1 MQLLTAPDL
10 PTYPHAVSGNVVLTA
25 LEMSCSEAEK
35 SVYFYHLHSVTSTQ
49 PRHVFHALD
58 DGRGQFIAA
67 SLCLSGRRVS
77 RFQQMPK

>member
-25 LEMSCSEAEK
+25 LEMSRSKAEK
-35 SVYFYHLHSVTSTQ
+35 SVYFYHVRTVTKT
-49 PRHVFHALD
+49 HAGYNFHAMD

-67 SLCLSGRRVS
+67 SLCLFGRRVS
-77 RFQQMPK
+77 LFQQMPK